1 MLKKFPVLALCLLA
15 LLTPWARAED
25 IGTAPIDT
33 FVDSLADSGEVKRY
47 EFEMEEDGDAVLYIA
62 GLQESWDGYAYHWR
76 CTVYKAD
83 MTTAVACTNVSGYT
97 NPDSYSFPSVI
108 TADLD
113 AGTYYIQMESTSSA
127 NPLMTT
133 FTSDPYSITLVKA
146 YHSAMARY
154 RGGDKI
160 QTFQNAGD
168 ILWAFDGTAFVKLND
183 GACFMALMD
192 SADGAVVPVLLGTDE
207 ASVEYVVS
215 STGKKIDAAG
225 PWRDE
230 ESGTD
235 YYYSERLYVRQYTE
249 KAIDTSSIPVAYFQ
263 THRIGEALE
272 RICNTRRAEAQKKE
286 KPPEPSQAEPAEKA
300 SWISEHKGLIGVFA
314 VVIAG
319 GFILAVAAANRS
331 GEQMAAKSGTVR
343 SYSSYSAKGSY
354 IGDTSF
360 DAREYVRRTCT
371 SQIYG
376 LVSERDLAAIDG
388 DSSLTYAEREAAKS
402 ELEQQARRYY

>member
-15 LLTPWARAED
+15 LLTPWARAEEAGAASVETFED
-25 IGTAPIDT
+25 HLDT
-33 FVDSLADSGEVKRY
+33 VEDVRRY
-47 EFEMEEDGDAVLYIA
+47 EFEMAEDGDAVIYVS
-62 GLQESWDGYAYHWR
+62 GLQESWDGYTYHWR
-76 CTVYKAD
+76 CTVYRAGSETAAASAD
-83 MTTAVACTNVSGYT
+83 VRGYT
-97 NPDSYSFPSVI
+97 SEYDGPSI
-108 TADLD
+108 LSAADLD
-113 AGTYYIQMESTSSA
+113 AGTYCIQMESAASA

-146 YHSAMARY
+146 YHSASVGY
-154 RGGDKI
+154 SGGGV
-160 QTFQNAGD
+160 QSFQNAGD
-168 ILWAFDGTAFVKLND
+168 ILWAFDGTSFVKLND

-215 STGKKIDAAG
+215 STGEKIDAAG

-235 YYYSERLYVRQYTE
+235 YYYSERLYVRRYTE
-249 KAIDTSSIPVAYFQ
+249 EPMDTSSLPAAYFQ
-263 THRIGEALE
+263 THRIGEAAGM
-272 RICNTRRAEAQKKE
+272 ICDFRRAEAQKKE
-286 KPPEPSQAEPAEKA
+286 EPPQAEPAEKA

-354 IGDTSF
+354 TGDTSF
-360 DAREYVRRTCT
+360 DAREYVQRTCPGR
-371 SQIYG
+371 IYG
-376 LVSERDLAAIDG
+376 VVTDRDLAAIDG
-388 DSSLTYAEREAAKS
+388 DSSLTYAEKEAAKS
-402 ELEQQARRYY
+402 ELEREASIYY

>member
-15 LLTPWARAED
+15 LLTPWARAEEAGAASVETFED
-25 IGTAPIDT
+25 HLDT
-33 FVDSLADSGEVKRY
+33 VEDVRRY
-47 EFEMEEDGDAVLYIA
+47 EFEMAEDGDAVLYIA
-62 GLQESWDGYAYHWR
+62 GLQESWDGYAYHWW
-76 CTVYKAD
+76 CTVYEAD
-83 MTTAVACTNVSGYT
+83 MTTVVACTNVSGYT

-146 YHSAMARY
+146 YHSASVGY
-154 RGGDKI
+154 SGGGV
-160 QTFQNAGD
+160 QSFQNAGD
-168 ILWAFDGTAFVKLND
+168 ILWAFDGTSFVKLND

-249 KAIDTSSIPVAYFQ
+249 RAIDTSSLPAAYFQ
-263 THRIGEALE
+263 THRIGEAAGM
-272 RICNTRRAEAQKKE
+272 ICDFRRAEAQKKE
-286 KPPEPSQAEPAEKA
+286 EPPQAEPAEKA

-331 GEQMAAKSGTVR
+331 GEQMAGESGTVR

-354 IGDTSF
+354 TGGTSF
-360 DAREYVRRTCT
+360 NAGEYVQRTCPGR
-371 SQIYG
+371 IYG
-376 LVSERDLAAIDG
+376 VVTDRDLAAIDG
-388 DSSLTYAEREAAKS
+388 DPSLTYAEREAAKS
-402 ELEQQARRYY
+402 ELKRQSDIYY

>member
-15 LLTPWARAED
+15 LLTPWARAEEAGAASVETFED
-25 IGTAPIDT
+25 HLDT
-33 FVDSLADSGEVKRY
+33 VEDVRRY
-47 EFEMEEDGDAVLYIA
+47 EFEMAEDGDAVLYIA
-62 GLQESWDGYAYHWR
+62 GLQESWDGYAYHWW
-76 CTVYKAD
+76 CTVYEAD
-83 MTTAVACTNVSGYT
+83 MTTVVACTNVSGYT

-146 YHSAMARY
+146 YHSASVDY
-154 RGGDKI
+154 SGGGV
-160 QTFQNAGD
+160 QSFQNAGD

-192 SADGAVVPVLLGTDE
+192 SADGAVVPVLMGTDE

-249 KAIDTSSIPVAYFQ
+249 RAIDTSSLPAAYFQ
-263 THRIGEALE
+263 THRIGEAAGM
-272 RICNTRRAEAQKKE
+272 ICDFRRAEAQKKE
-286 KPPEPSQAEPAEKA
+286 EPPQAEPAEKA

-319 GFILAVAAANRS
+319 GFILAVTAANRS

-354 IGDTSF
+354 TGDTSF
-360 DAREYVRRTCT
+360 DAREYVQRTCT
-371 SQIYG
+371 GQIYG
-376 LVSERDLAAIDG
+376 LVTDRDLAAIDG
-388 DSSLTYAEREAAKS
+388 DSSLTRAEREAAKG

>member
-15 LLTPWARAED
+15 LLTPWARAEEAGAASVETFED
-25 IGTAPIDT
+25 HLDT
-33 FVDSLADSGEVKRY
+33 VEDVRRY
-47 EFEMEEDGDAVLYIA
+47 EFEMAEDGDAVLYIA
-62 GLQESWDGYAYHWR
+62 GLQESWDGYAYHWW
-76 CTVYKAD
+76 CTVYEAD
-83 MTTAVACTNVSGYT
+83 MTTAVACADVSGYT
-97 NPDSYSFPSVI
+97 SEYSGPSVI

-146 YHSAMARY
+146 YHSASVGY
-154 RGGDKI
+154 SGGGV
-160 QTFQNAGD
+160 QSFQNAGD

-192 SADGAVVPVLLGTDE
+192 SADGAVFPVLLGTDE

-215 STGKKIDAAG
+215 STGERIASG
-225 PWRDE
+225 GQWRDE
-230 ESGTD
+230 ASGAE
-235 YYYSERLYVRQYTE
+235 YHYSQSKYISRYTE
-249 KAIDTSSIPVAYFQ
+249 EPMDTSSLPAVYFQ
-263 THRIGEALE
+263 TNSVREAAGM
-272 RICNTRRAEAQKKE
+272 ICDFRRAEAQKKE
-286 KPPEPSQAEPAEKA
+286 EPPQAEPAEKA

-354 IGDTSF
+354 TGDTSF
-360 DAREYVRRTCT
+360 DAKEYVRRTCT
-371 SQIYG
+371 GQIYG
-376 LVSERDLAAIDG
+376 LVTERDLAAIDG
-388 DSSLTYAEREAAKS
+388 DSSLTRAEREAAKG